1 MSQTSGLLAGC
12 SKINGVYEK
21 AAQYM
26 EINQTIS
33 KDSKWLNSDLAGV
46 VTADTSV
53 SEKDYFAA
61 AANKDWILS
70 VADQVEE
77 KESISVIEEN
87 YDVIVQQKKAL
98 LDQAIAGTGFGEN
111 QVGMDQADYDYM
123 CDEFTKILS
132 TAANWDGRN
141 AAGVKPLE
149 KYISAIDSIHSL
161 DQMSEYLCGQNAGF
175 MSNGYLI
182 PFMVG
187 TSLDETKERYVVKL
201 TSYYIVVVLRDEP
214 VKKSL

>member
-77 KESISVIEEN
+77 KESISIIEEN

-132 TAANWDGRN
+132 TAADWDGRN
-141 AAGVKPLE
+141 AAG
-149 KYISAIDSIHSL
+149 SRG
-161 DQMSEYLCGQNAGF
+161 CGHFLGL
-175 MSNGYLI
+175 S
-182 PFMVG
+182 
-187 TSLDETKERYVVKL
+187 K
-201 TSYYIVVVLRDEP
+201 
-214 VKKSL
+214 

>member
-1 MSQTSGLLAGC
+1 
-12 SKINGVYEK
+12 
-21 AAQYM
+21 M

-111 QVGMDQADYDYM
+111 QVGMDQAHK
-123 CDEFTKILS
+123 CIIFPLLLIL
-132 TAANWDGRN
+132 
-141 AAGVKPLE
+141 
-149 KYISAIDSIHSL
+149 H
-161 DQMSEYLCGQNAGF
+161 
-175 MSNGYLI
+175 
-182 PFMVG
+182 
-187 TSLDETKERYVVKL
+187 
-201 TSYYIVVVLRDEP
+201 
-214 VKKSL
+214 KSLLFPISGYFFPVFWKSHFFIQFLF